1 MKIVKKIIIE
11 KFRKMSKLE
20 IPLDA
25 HIVAIAGQNGTQKT
39 SLLGMI
45 AHPFSLKDKRDPMS
59 KELDVYGCRF
69 GSAIQDRFKFSSNYD
84 KAGEHVWS
92 IEIVPW
98 MWSRSRVKCVS
109 ARRSDVNEGWR
120 FSDPSKKKGAGYIQ
134 CPIIYLSLKQ
144 LIPIGELKKVKNPQL
159 NLSLEE
165 QRLFGRWHNE
175 ILISTEKVLGVRSVN
190 GWAKKSAGITTG
202 QYDALTMSAGQD
214 NVGEIILAVLSM
226 KRLKKKFGKYY
237 QGGIVCIDE
246 IDATLYPAAQVRL
259 MDKMLEWAQAFGIQ
273 FFFTTHSETLLKT
286 CGRDKYRDRA
296 NVVFLYK
303 AGSNIGVAVNPTFD
317 EMCSN
322 LMVGIGDEERERSRV
337 SVYSEDAVTITFID
351 ALLFEDNKHLVDI
364 VRGADVSAG
373 IYKVLFDKRIGEFV
387 KNIVVLDGDMEDE
400 TKGAIGRDRDKYY
413 NFVCLP
419 GDEYPENQI
428 FKYFSKL
435 PEDDGFWE
443 RGLRG
448 YTKQK
453 CFREVNVDEK
463 SKSKI
468 KQWFSMQDYLR
479 KNGRL
484 LLVRRWLQDNPK
496 VQEEFNRQFSE
507 AYRKVMEV
515 RDRC

>member
-1 MKIVKKIIIE
+1 MKIVKKILIE

-20 IPLDA
+20 IPLNA
-25 HIVAIAGQNGTQKT
+25 HVVAIAGQNGTQKT

-69 GSAIQDRFKFSSNYD
+69 GSAIQDRFKFSGSYD
-84 KAGEHVWS
+84 KAGEHIWS
-92 IEIVPW
+92 IEVEQG
-98 MWSRSRVKCVS
+98 MWPRSRVKCVS
-109 ARRSDVNEGWR
+109 AQRKDVNEGWR

-134 CPIIYLSLKQ
+134 CPIIYLSLKR

-159 NLSLEE
+159 NLSSDE
-165 QRLFGRWHNE
+165 QKLFGRWHNE

-226 KRLKKKFGKYY
+226 KRLKKKFGKSY

-259 MDKMLEWAQAFGIQ
+259 MDKLLEWSQAFGIQ
-273 FFFTTHSETLLKT
+273 FFFTTHSETMLKT
-286 CGRDKYRDRA
+286 CGRDKYRDK
-296 NVVFLYK
+296 VSIVYLYK
-303 AGSNIGVAVNPTFD
+303 EGGRIAVEVNPTLD
-317 EMCSN
+317 EMSSN
-322 LMVGIGDEERERSRV
+322 LMVGIGDAERERLRV
-337 SVYSEDAVTITFID
+337 SVYSEDDVTVTFID
-351 ALLFEDNKHLVDI
+351 ALLSEDNKQLVDI

-373 IYKVLFDKRIGEFV
+373 IYKVLFDKHIGEFV

-400 TKGAIGRDRDKYY
+400 TKGAIGRNRSLYY

-419 GDEYPENQI
+419 GNAYPENQI
-428 FKYFSKL
+428 FKFFSKL
-435 PEDDGFWE
+435 SEDDAFWE

-453 CFREVNVDEK
+453 CFREVDIDEK
-463 SKSKI
+463 GKSRI
-468 KQWFSMQDYLR
+468 KYWFAMQD
-479 KNGRL
+479 G
-484 LLVRRWLQDNPK
+484 
-496 VQEEFNRQFSE
+496 
-507 AYRKVMEV
+507 
-515 RDRC
+515 